1 MAEIAEEL
9 GAMTPADT
17 SIRRLATLMLA
28 ASNPERTMAPAATQE
43 QPPLARLKNL
53 FPLLIVER
61 AVISSPEHLP
71 DPLCAGPRFRPGR
84 LRRRGLEDRLQ
95 LLLQ

>member
-28 ASNPERTMAPAATQE
+28 ASSPERTMTLAAIKKSNHNDQ
-43 QPPLARLKNL
+43 RLTAN
-53 FPLLIVER
+53 
-61 AVISSPEHLP
+61 A
-71 DPLCAGPRFRPGR
+71 
-84 LRRRGLEDRLQ
+84 
-95 LLLQ
+95 